1 MAPSAHDDDH
11 DDGLDDGDVDGMI
24 GQVMKE
30 LPGAAKK
37 YLWVSPELEKNHEK
51 NRKQRERHAET
62 KRKRDEDRDA
72 SGSQAP
78 KVKKPRKKQL
88 AEDASDDDDSPV
100 PSVTYYIE
108 IPMNKPTKTKSRGKA
123 PVVEPLQRGPFTLP
137 LAATYASLIAA
148 ISRALPCRPENIH
161 ETKIRWKPKK
171 PKNANLL
178 PLGKSSG
185 YAAMVT
191 EFKEDKKTSH
201 TVILLMPPPA
211 QPMDDEA
218 PWATG
223 DDPEERFDYG
233 ELDAPGASDS
243 VQEQKNTFNKATR
256 AERDILEDKY
266 PIGNYPNFP
275 QLRVYCDPTTKFYFE
290 LNSTRLDVWAAAMA
304 KKETDENNP
313 PSSRFFDANQRIK
326 IVPAAAAAL
335 APNPNAVPL
344 IAAAPPALLAA
355 APPAPLSLSDL
366 LMASILSQSGGGLG
380 ALFPQLNQPAAPQ
393 PREVPVH
400 PRSLPPSPIKR
411 HTVSTE
417 RFCEIYEIDADDCGL
432 LKHVGF
438 RPGDVTAEAV
448 EPALAKEGFTIF
460 SWKRVHH
467 ANLRFKADLRA
478 GMFD

>member
-1 MAPSAHDDDH
+1 MTTIDFFFSVPKEEIRADHAFEPSSLSTLDFLPPTYFPAPLLARSDQMAPSGHDDDH

-37 YLWVSPELEKNHEK
+37 YLWVRPELEKNHEK
-51 NRKQRERHAET
+51 NRKQRERRAET

-78 KVKKPRKKQL
+78 KVKKPRKKQP
-88 AEDASDDDDSPV
+88 AEDAFDDDDPPV

-137 LAATYASLIAA
+137 LAATYASLIAT

-178 PLGKSSG
+178 PL
-185 YAAMVT
+185 
-191 EFKEDKKTSH
+191 DKKTSH

-243 VQEQKNTFNKATR
+243 VQEQK
-256 AERDILEDKY
+256 
-266 PIGNYPNFP
+266 
-275 QLRVYCDPTTKFYFE
+275 
-290 LNSTRLDVWAAAMA
+290 A

-344 IAAAPPALLAA
+344 IAAAPPALPAA

-380 ALFPQLNQPAAPQ
+380 ALFPQLNQLAAPQ

-400 PRSLPPSPIKR
+400 PRSLPPSPIKC

-448 EPALAKEGFTIF
+448 EPALAMEGFTIF

-467 ANLRFKADLRA
+467 ANLRFKAELRT